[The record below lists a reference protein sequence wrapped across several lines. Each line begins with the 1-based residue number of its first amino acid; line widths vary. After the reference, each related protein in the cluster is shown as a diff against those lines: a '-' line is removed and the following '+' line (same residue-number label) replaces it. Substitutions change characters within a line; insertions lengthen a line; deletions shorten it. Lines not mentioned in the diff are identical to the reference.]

1 MPKIYTPHDTGD
13 HRQGKKQCSGEK
25 RSEVGKGR
33 RGPERARW
41 DDGKCGTWRTSLS
54 MTMWPPTL
62 PPARCGGIAP
72 LPLMRRADCGI
83 PPSWRRAVWGAP
95 PPSCWCRAG
104 GCLLPLS
111 WRSWP
116 PDVALDVWLSPSREA
131 ENDAAGADA
140 DDTEPSEPCGAAE
153 PPPST
158 SASAVVRPA
167 GMGRMVAWP
176 RLRGVSA
183 TLRGVPAWLR
193 CGRSRESRC
202 ADGE

>member
-1 MPKIYTPHDTGD
+1 M
-13 HRQGKKQCSGEK
+13 
-25 RSEVGKGR
+25 
-33 RGPERARW
+33 
-41 DDGKCGTWRTSLS
+41 
-54 MTMWPPTL
+54 
-62 PPARCGGIAP
+62 
-72 LPLMRRADCGI
+72 
-83 PPSWRRAVWGAP
+83 
-95 PPSCWCRAG
+95 
-104 GCLLPLS
+104 PLS

-131 ENDAAGADA
+131 DNDAAGADA

-167 GMGRMVAWP
+167 GMGRLVAWP